1 MKKTN
6 AIFSEFGLDTSMQQ
20 IFETLLTS
28 GDLSIS
34 ELITKTALSRATVSS
49 AVKQLRTRGIITEQR
64 IGRVAKISLAH
75 PKQLEQIIAQ
85 KQQETAESI
94 DRLQSY
100 IRESTNA
107 YNLSHHGPGVRFFEG
122 ETEITELLADSLK
135 ATDEILTITDHDAVE
150 RYAKAI
156 NEEYVAA
163 RLQSGIR
170 KRMLLPHSKAAR
182 EYAESVQSD
191 LTDIRFISSQFKTSL
206 ATEIY
211 NDTVSTIVANETQI
225 YGWLITQP
233 IYARFQKQLFEEL
246 WAKATL
252 PVR

>member
-1 MKKTN
+1 MEKTN
-6 AIFSEFGLDTSMQQ
+6 AIFSEFGLDASMQQ
-20 IFETLLTS
+20 IFETLLTQ
-28 GDLSIS
+28 GDVSIT
-34 ELITKTALSRATVSS
+34 ELIGHTGFSRATVSS

-75 PKQLEQIIAQ
+75 PKQLEQIIAH
-85 KQQETAESI
+85 KKQETADSI
-94 DRLQSY
+94 ERLQLY

-107 YNLSHHGPGVRFFEG
+107 YNLLHHGPGVQFFEG
-122 ETEITELLADSLK
+122 EAEITELLADSLK
-135 ATDEILTITDHDAVE
+135 ATEEILTITDHDAVE

-156 NEEYVAA
+156 NADYVTA
-163 RLQSGIR
+163 RLQSGIQ

-182 EYAESVQSD
+182 EYAASVD
-191 LTDIRFISSQFKTSL
+191 PNLTNIRFISSQFKTSL

-233 IYARFQKQLFEEL
+233 VYAKFQKQLFEEL

-252 PVR
+252 PTR